1 MREKVASDEM
11 ILDKQSMI
19 VHGKGLKR
27 PKRKSMKVKVFFR
40 LTQDLIHGD
49 SNTVYHHIPRKI

>member
-1 MREKVASDEM
+1 MAAVGDEM
-11 ILDKQSMI
+11 ILDKQAI
-19 VHGKGLKR
+19 IEHGKGLKR

-49 SNTVYHHIPRKI
+49 SNTVYHIPRKI

>member
-1 MREKVASDEM
+1 MREKAASGVM
-11 ILDKQSMI
+11 ILDKQAMI

-40 LTQDLIHGD
+40 LTQDLILGD
-49 SNTVYHHIPRKI
+49 SNTVYHVPRKI